1 MLTSAFDII
10 TDAMRECGALGSVDT
25 PDGNDSRDGVRK
37 LNDILEDATLN
48 RMMTP
53 ALLEQSLSW
62 PAFAAFRAI
71 GEVTPLP
78 PNTYN
83 LPRPMRIEQASYIN
97 PGSTSEIGIKVIQQD
112 DFAKMR
118 SKMELGTVRYLYYR
132 PDMPQGTIFVL
143 NIPVQTITLK
153 IWYVRA
159 FLLFENPQTQIQL
172 LPGYRRWLKYTLAVE
187 MAPQWT
193 RREASATIQRMAKQS
208 EANIKRQNIQALHLP
223 QDPNFPSQLTQRAGK
238 LSADVRLGD
247 DL

>member
-10 TDAMRECGALGSVDT
+10 TDAMREIGALGSVDN
-25 PDGNDSRDGVRK
+25 PDGNDARDGVRK
-37 LNDILEDATLN
+37 LNDILEDTTLN

-53 ALLEQSLSW
+53 AMLEQSLSW
-62 PAFAAFRAI
+62 PAFASSRAI

-78 PNTYN
+78 PNTFG
-83 LPRPMRIEQASYIN
+83 LPRPMRIEEASYIN
-97 PGSTSEIGIKVIQQD
+97 PGSTSEIKIKVIQQD
-112 DFAKMR
+112 EFAKMR
-118 SKMELGTVRYLYYR
+118 SKQEQGTIRYLYYR
-132 PDMPQGTIFVL
+132 PDFPQGTIFVL
-143 NIPVQTITLK
+143 NTPVQAITLK

-159 FLLFENPQTQIQL
+159 FPLFDNPQTQLQL
-172 LPGYRRWLKYTLAVE
+172 LPGYRRYLKYTLAVE

-193 RREASATIQRMAKQS
+193 RREASATIQRLAAQA

-223 QDPNFPSQLTQRAGK
+223 QDPNFPSRLTQRAGA